1 MQRIINNIT
10 PQPCESLLHGMRMAM
25 AKTTI
30 KQLKKA
36 MLDKTNILFRQS
48 IVVRFSG
55 DSGDGMQLAGNI
67 FSNVSAERGDQ
78 ISTFP
83 DYPAEVRAPQG
94 SLNGVS
100 GFQVHV
106 GLGVHTPGDECDVLV
121 SMNPAALKQ
130 NAKFLKPNGVA
141 IVDIDSFKKI
151 DLEKALFTT
160 DDPYTEIGLKA
171 QVVEVPMTS
180 MVKAALADSGMDFK
194 SQMKCRNMFA
204 LGLVCWLFNTPI
216 NGALRFLKNKFA
228 KKPAIY
234 EANAKVVRGG
244 FDYGHNIHASVST
257 YRIETE
263 DLRPGFYTDVNG
275 NKATAWGLIMASEK
289 SGRPLFLG
297 SYPITPATD
306 ILHELA
312 KRRDLGVKAIQMED
326 EIAGVCS
333 AIGASFAGHLAV
345 TSTSGP
351 GLALKSEAI
360 GLAVMAELPLVVI
373 DVMRGGPST
382 GLPTKT
388 EQTDL
393 NQALYGRSGECP
405 LVVVSALSPTD
416 CFKMAFEASRIALEH
431 MTPVILLTDAFIA
444 NGSSAWRIPDN
455 DEYPEIKPNF
465 VTEEM
470 KETWKP
476 YMRNEEF
483 VRYWAI
489 PGTEGFEHRV
499 GGLEKDYESGVISNN
514 PGNHARMVAA
524 RAQKVANVA
533 NHIPLLEVKSE
544 NADADTII
552 VGWGGTY
559 GHIYTAFEEL
569 NKAGRKIDFAQ
580 FRYIN
585 PLPKNT
591 AEVLGNYKTV
601 IVAELN
607 DGQFANYL
615 QGIYP
620 KLNIKRINKVEGQPF
635 LVHEIVEGVNKI
647 MEDK

>member
-1 MQRIINNIT
+1 
-10 PQPCESLLHGMRMAM
+10 
-25 AKTTI
+25 
-30 KQLKKA
+30 

-373 DVMRGGPST
+373 DVMRGGPSP

-476 YMRNEEF
+476 YMRNEEL

-591 AEVLGNYKTV
+591 EEVLGNYKTV

>member
-1 MQRIINNIT
+1 ML
-10 PQPCESLLHGMRMAM
+10 E
-25 AKTTI
+25 KT
-30 KQLKKA
+30 KVQS
-36 MLDKTNILFRQS
+36 RQS

-67 FSNVSAERGDQ
+67 FSNVSAELGDQ

-106 GLGVHTPGDECDVLV
+106 GRGVHTPGDECDVLV

-130 NAKFLKPNGVA
+130 NAKFLRKGGVA
-141 IVDIDSFKKI
+141 LVDIDSFKKA
-151 DLEKALFTT
+151 DLDKALYKT
-160 DDPYTEIGLKA
+160 DEPYKEIGLDA

-204 LGLVCWLFNTPI
+204 LGLVCWLFNLPLD
-216 NGALRFLKNKFA
+216 GALRFLKNKFA
-228 KKPAIY
+228 KKPAVY
-234 EANAKVVRGG
+234 EANAKVVQGG

-257 YRIETE
+257 YRIET
-263 DLRPGFYTDVNG
+263 DNVRPGRYTDVNG
-275 NKATAWGLIMASEK
+275 NKATAWGLILASEK
-289 SGRPLFLG
+289 SHLPLFLG

-312 KRRDLGVKAIQMED
+312 KRRDLGVKACQMED
-326 EIAGVCS
+326 EISGICS
-333 AIGASFAGHLAV
+333 AIGASFAGNLAV

-351 GLALKSEAI
+351 GLALKSEAL
-360 GLAVMAELPLVVI
+360 GLAVMAELPLVLI
-373 DVMRGGPST
+373 DVQRGGPST

-393 NQALYGRSGECP
+393 MQALYGRSGECP
-405 LVVVSALSPTD
+405 LVVVAALSPTD
-416 CFKMAFEASRIALEH
+416 CFHMAFEAARIAIEH
-431 MTPVILLTDAFIA
+431 MTPVVLLTDAFIA
-444 NGSSAWRIPDN
+444 NGSSAWRIPD
-455 DEYPEIKPNF
+455 DEDYPEIKPNF
-465 VTEEM
+465 VPEEL
-470 KETWKP
+470 KESWTP
-476 YMRNEEF
+476 YMRNAEG

-489 PGTEGFEHRV
+489 PGTPGLMHRV
-499 GGLEKDYESGVISNN
+499 GGLEKDYNTGVLSND
-514 PGNHARMVAA
+514 PANHAKMVAA

-533 NHIPLLEVKSE
+533 NHIPELEVKE
-544 NADADTII
+544 AEGGQADTLL

-559 GHIYTAFEEL
+559 GHIYTAYEEL
-569 NKAGRKIDFAQ
+569 NAAGVKVDFAQ

-585 PLPKNT
+585 PLPRNT
-591 AEVLGNYKTV
+591 QEVLNRYKTV

-607 DGQFANYL
+607 SGQFADYL
-615 QGIYP
+615 QAKNP
-620 KLNIKRINKVEGQPF
+620 NLNIKRVNKVEGQPF
-635 LVHEIVEGVNKI
+635 LVHEIVDAVKQIKEGK
-647 MEDK
+647 

>member
-1 MQRIINNIT
+1 
-10 PQPCESLLHGMRMAM
+10 
-25 AKTTI
+25 
-30 KQLKKA
+30 

-194 SQMKCRNMFA
+194 CQMKCRNMFA

>member
-1 MQRIINNIT
+1 
-10 PQPCESLLHGMRMAM
+10 
-25 AKTTI
+25 
-30 KQLKKA
+30 

-180 MVKAALADSGMDFK
+180 LVKAALADSGMDLK
-194 SQMKCRNMFA
+194 SQMKCRTMFA

-234 EANAKVVRGG
+234 EANAKVVRSG